1 MQSGIVI
8 GANLVRWPFCQEIAK
23 YKINESSLVNTGQ
36 LIGVYMLIGLTR
48 IKIKGLG
55 IKVGF
60 FFTHKLILK
69 VLRYKKSGWIE
80 MFHSKFTFGKK

>member
-55 IKVGF
+55 IKVVF
-60 FFTHKLILK
+60 FFYTQTDF
-69 VLRYKKSGWIE
+69 KS
-80 MFHSKFTFGKK
+80 SKIIRVDG